1 MLTLVNASILEIGLL
16 VKNACIYWIQL
27 LRLGISFVFG
37 PDLLE
42 VFTVDYEQLVK
53 DQELVDEY
61 IRSIGG
67 DRDVAPYVMG

>member
-1 MLTLVNASILEIGLL
+1 MSAYRKSAFVIRHFD
-16 VKNACIYWIQL
+16 WI
-27 LRLGISFVFG
+27 RTRF
-37 PDLLE
+37 LE